1 VVDRS
6 RDREYDLTQLFLKQ
20 SWEQKNEPATDCF
33 IQVGHSSLAELSQ
46 FGALQTAA
54 DIPKVNENK
63 VKVWDR
69 QLLEPQL
76 KSWSEL
82 NCKGTKRKFFMS
94 RPWVNANAFGFFIH
108 TKENQVLTS

>member
-82 NCKGTKRKFFMS
+82 IAK
-94 RPWVNANAFGFFIH
+94 AQ
-108 TKENQVLTS
+108 KENFL